1 LKKVLEPEL
10 IDLRSKLK
18 FSFETGEIW
27 LGENRMMLMHV
38 AAMGAFRNEI
48 IQSLGLER
56 ARGLLVRLGYASGV
70 RDAELA
76 KSLPSND
83 CPEAG
88 IMLGPMLHSF
98 KGMVRVEKRK
108 LEMDIPNGKFAG
120 EFVWENSWEA
130 QTHLQEFGVGTDAEC
145 WTQVGYASG
154 YVSTFVGRPVIFKET
169 QCVCK
174 GDHNCYI
181 EARLLEHWEDSE
193 DYLKYY
199 KPENIAG
206 RLIDL
211 QEEVVSLRASLNKTA
226 LPASVIGESETFK
239 EALGLAST
247 AAAKPITVLLLGETG
262 VGKEVFAHWI
272 HDNSDRATQPFV
284 ALNCA
289 AIPNDLLES
298 ELFGVEKG
306 AFTGAQQARPGR
318 FERANNGT
326 LFLDEVG
333 DLTPAAQVK
342 LLRVLESG
350 ELERLGD
357 IKTRKVNVRLIAAT
371 NVNLQQAVKDGKFRA
386 DLYYRLNAYPVN
398 IPPLRDRKADIPLLL
413 EAFIKKYALLHNK
426 RIAGVTDK
434 AMKMLMTYTW
444 PGNIRELENMMERG
458 VLLTASDEMI
468 ELKHLFAGVADL
480 LPDEVELSPQG
491 RVNTQSKSSINNLIE
506 EMIKDGISLE
516 NCELM
521 LMEAA
526 LKKTGGNIAKA
537 AELLGVTRR
546 QVAYRL
552 EKEDKK

>member
-1 LKKVLEPEL
+1 MKKVLDSEL
-10 IDLRSKLK
+10 VDLQSKLK
-18 FSFETGEIW
+18 FSFDTGEIW

-38 AAMGAFRNEI
+38 DAMGAFRNEI

-76 KSLPSND
+76 KELPSND

-120 EFVWENSWEA
+120 EFIWENSWEA
-130 QTHLQEFGVGTDAEC
+130 KTHLEQFGIGEEAEC

-211 QEEVVSLRASLNKTA
+211 QEEVVSLRASLNKKA
-226 LPASVIGESETFK
+226 LPANVIGESEPFK
-239 EALGLAST
+239 TALDLASM
-247 AAAKPITVLLLGETG
+247 AASKPITVLLLGETG

-272 HDNSDRATQPFV
+272 HDNSDRAEQPFV

-306 AFTGAQQARPGR
+306 AFTGAQQSRPGR
-318 FERANNGT
+318 FERANGGT

-333 DLTPAAQVK
+333 DLTAAAQVK

-357 IKTRKVNVRLIAAT
+357 VKTRKVNVRLIAAT

-398 IPPLRDRKADIPLLL
+398 IPPLRERKEDIPLLL

-426 RIAGVTDK
+426 KILGVTDQ
-434 AMKMLMTYTW
+434 AMRMLMSYSW

-458 VLLTASDEMI
+458 VLLTASDQQI
-468 ELKHLFAGVADL
+468 ELKHLFAGVAEL
-480 LPDEVELSPQG
+480 LPEDDQLSLQG
-491 RVNTQSKSSINNLIE
+491 KIDVSKSSVNTLIE
-506 EMIKDGISLE
+506 QVIKEGISLE
-516 NCELM
+516 SCEWM
-521 LMEAA
+521 FMEAA
-526 LKKTGGNIAKA
+526 LKKTGGNVSKA